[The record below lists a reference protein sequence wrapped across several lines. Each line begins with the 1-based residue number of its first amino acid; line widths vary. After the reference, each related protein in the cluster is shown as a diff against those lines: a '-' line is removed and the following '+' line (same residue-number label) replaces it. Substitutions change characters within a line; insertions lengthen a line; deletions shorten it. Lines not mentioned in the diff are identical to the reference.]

1 MTGRYP
7 IWWIR
12 GGQENAASAGGQSA
26 PDNLIKDL
34 LERLHG
40 GDQETLL
47 LLFLLVM
54 LWKEDADR
62 KLLLALAY
70 ILL

>member
-1 MTGRYP
+1 MGGRYP

-12 GGQENAASAGGQSA
+12 SGQSGDASAAAQGTQ
-26 PDNLIKDL
+26 NDL
-34 LERLHG
+34 LRDLLDRLHS
-40 GDQETLL
+40 GDRDTLL

-54 LWKEDADR
+54 LWREDADR